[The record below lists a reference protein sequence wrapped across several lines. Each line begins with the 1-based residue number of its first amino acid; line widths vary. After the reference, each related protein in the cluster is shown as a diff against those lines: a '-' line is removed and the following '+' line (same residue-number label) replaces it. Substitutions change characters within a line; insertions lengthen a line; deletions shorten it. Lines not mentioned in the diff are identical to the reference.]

1 MSNHANQLR
10 ASTRG
15 RTSPFPCLSPANS
28 RLLELRRAR
37 PQISTSALW
46 PGYIV
51 ARVQPVQSPGFGLF
65 GLRLWRQQT
74 VASGGT
80 STASDL
86 SLRRTTSRV
95 EMNSGPRLLQ
105 SLLRVSTISTSTRS
119 QTGFFKV
126 SCGPPEPNEQAAA
139 SSAVAISQN

>member
-1 MSNHANQLR
+1 MGR
-10 ASTRG
+10 APMPGDVGPCASLGQAPADVHR
-15 RTSPFPCLSPANS
+15 PFRVS
-28 RLLELRRAR
+28 RPQIRAFLEVRRAR
-37 PQISTSALW
+37 PQMSTSALW

-119 QTGFFKV
+119 
-126 SCGPPEPNEQAAA
+126 
-139 SSAVAISQN
+139 